1 MGFVGKGLGAPCR
14 RCTSLPIGLRAN
26 AMHKHQQFIAV
37 VALDIDSTPRSNAV
51 RRAQ

>member
-14 RCTSLPIGLRAN
+14 TSLPIGLRAN

-37 VALDIDSTPRSNAV
+37 VALDTDSTSRSSAV